1 MLPVA
6 FNRLRTLSLEY
17 TNPTNALRLMRDFME
32 KSIENTKANAVRD
45 TIAKFNKKGIVLK
58 DVNDTAISL
67 TSKMK
72 NGPSKEFAIE
82 KIKNGLLAVSQDFRA
97 QRAEIS
103 RNKRMGT
110 FF

>member
-17 TNPTNALRLMRDFME
+17 TNPSNAFRLMRDFME

-58 DVNDTAISL
+58 EPKSSL
-67 TSKMK
+67 EYS
-72 NGPSKEFAIE
+72 AY
-82 KIKNGLLAVSQDFRA
+82 V
-97 QRAEIS
+97 
-103 RNKRMGT
+103 
-110 FF
+110 